1 MSDIIDIES
10 IITFYENIASDYPAP
25 LKEALEKAQ
34 SDPTTENIEAAVQ
47 IFKASDPIKELS
59 LLFPNKSF
67 EEEGEDV

>member
-1 MSDIIDIES
+1 MGDITDIES

-47 IFKASDPIKELS
+47 ILKASAVKELS

-67 EEEGEDV
+67 EEEREDL